1 MTKPIIE
8 TEHLVI
14 RRAQATKEDA
24 AFYLSLWTNPEVM
37 VNVGFPEGLRITEE
51 KIAARLAEEPKD
63 AVYSRLLIVQL
74 KESGEP
80 IGEAWMTAPDNE
92 GVCETDVKLLPQHW
106 GNKYGI
112 EIKQGLVDYLF
123 ENTACLAV
131 KATPN
136 QTNVA
141 SQKMQEA
148 VGGKKVGLGVAQFP
162 KEMQDYTCDVP
173 YFTYIV
179 TRDDWEELK
188 G

>member
-1 MTKPIIE
+1 MSDPIIE
-8 TEHLVI
+8 TERLAI
-14 RRAQATKEDA
+14 RRALPTKQDA
-24 AFYLSLWTNPEVM
+24 KFYFCLWTNPEVM
-37 VNVGFPEGLRITEE
+37 VNVGFPNGLRTTE
-51 KIAARLAEEPKD
+51 KQIAARLADEAKD
-63 AVYSRLLIVQL
+63 AVFNRLLIVQL
-74 KESGEP
+74 KKTKEP

-92 GVCETDVKLLPQHW
+92 GVCETDVKLLPQFW

-112 EIKQGLVDYLF
+112 EIKQALVDYLF

-136 QTNVA
+136 RDNIA

-162 KEMQDYTCDVP
+162 KEMRDYTCDVP

-179 TRDDWEELK
+179 TRDDWEDRK